1 MLGILLISWQ
11 NGRTVKTYGLNRL
24 ENYNMK
30 FTFICIVIVL
40 SCSVCASGDLEI
52 YPGLKFDLSSQ
63 EQRHRLENGDEVPF
77 YGENDRRWPWKNL
90 QIDEWDNGKKEEDF
104 DLELPEQ
111 FRNIAEFLQRNQN
124 QLKNDYDLPIYYN
137 PRSSYDDAYEEY
149 RSSEKNR
156 KFDRFNFKYPPSSQI
171 LDDVRPYPREDDF
184 SFGDDDVEER
194 ETKSPQQH
202 GRHVHEAERPNEKHL
217 HSSHVAQDVGENKN
231 SEEASG
237 KGALE
242 DAKLVD
248 DPSQFAYPPSDSRFF
263 QDVENDNGKQKGR
276 SNLDKLKDNK
286 IRLSHRSGEAFS
298 EENDQVEEGEY
309 RNNDQVEVVAVQPQL
324 ANNEST
330 GLYIIAVVAGIS
342 AAATV
347 GLIAVGIGWYNLQKH
362 VKNASDVEYP
372 AYGVTGPNKD
382 ASPSGDRRLA
392 QSAQMYHYQHQKQ
405 QIIAMESRA
414 AAGERHG
421 SVSEA
426 DSDEENEEGDYTVYE
441 CPGLAPTGEMEVKNP
456 LFQDDPTPAQ
466 TPPVKP
472 NGDEKK

>member
-111 FRNIAEFLQRNQN
+111 FRNIAEFLQRNRN

-347 GLIAVGIGWYNLQKH
+347 GLIAVGIGWYN
-362 VKNASDVEYP
+362 
-372 AYGVTGPNKD
+372 
-382 ASPSGDRRLA
+382 
-392 QSAQMYHYQHQKQ
+392 
-405 QIIAMESRA
+405 RA

>member
-1 MLGILLISWQ
+1 MLGILLITWK

-52 YPGLKFDLSSQ
+52 YPGFKYDLSSE
-63 EQRHRLENGDEVPF
+63 EQRPRLESEEEGVL
-77 YGENDRRWPWKNL
+77 YAENYRRWPWQDVDDWNR
-90 QIDEWDNGKKEEDF
+90 KKEQEF
-104 DLELPEQ
+104 DLELPEL
-111 FRNIAEFLQRNQN
+111 RNLEKLLDRNQN
-124 QLKNDYDLPIYYN
+124 DDLPAYYN
-137 PRSSYDDAYEEY
+137 SRPSFDNAYDEY
-149 RSSEKNR
+149 KPIEKLH
-156 KFDRFNFKYPPSSQI
+156 KFDRFNFRYPNSQI
-171 LDDVRPYPREDDF
+171 LDDVRPYPHEDDF
-184 SFGDDDVEER
+184 TFGDEEVKEER
-194 ETKSPQQH
+194 DLKPHEPQERHQH
-202 GRHVHEAERPNEKHL
+202 EVESMGDNHH
-217 HSSHVAQDVGENKN
+217 HSSHMVVNTGEKN
-231 SEEASG
+231 NEEASG

-242 DAKLVD
+242 EAPILEDL
-248 DPSQFAYPPSDSRFF
+248 SQFAYLPTDARFF
-263 QDVENDNGKQKGR
+263 QNTESDNGDQKVKT
-276 SNLDKLKDNK
+276 KLEKIKDNK
-286 IRLSHRSGEAFS
+286 IRLIHRSDEAFVDEMDS
-298 EENDQVEEGEY
+298 FGKTESREKNDQVK
-309 RNNDQVEVVAVQPQL
+309 VVAVQPQGTPRE
-324 ANNEST
+324 AT
-330 GLYIIAVVAGIS
+330 GVYIIGVVAGIS

-347 GLIAVGIGWYNLQKH
+347 GLIAVGLGWYNLQKH

-405 QIIAMESRA
+405 QIIAMERA

-472 NGDEKK
+472 NEDEKK